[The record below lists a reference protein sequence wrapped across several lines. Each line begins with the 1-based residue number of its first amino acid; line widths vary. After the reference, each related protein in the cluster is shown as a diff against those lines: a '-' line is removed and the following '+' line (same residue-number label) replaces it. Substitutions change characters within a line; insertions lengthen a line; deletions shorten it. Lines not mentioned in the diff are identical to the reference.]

1 MSTIPYFLTLTPPP
15 GSGQHR
21 ARSTRMQRDTNP
33 SLLSSSP
40 SSPSSQPQPP
50 PCSKSQP
57 TATMSAKN
65 KPLILLIPGAFH
77 LPHHYHPL
85 TTPLSHLGHPILSI
99 PLTCCGPTPSSVPP
113 TSTPTTDAAAIHAH
127 LLPLLDAGASAL
139 VVAHSYGSRVATVCI
154 QGHTVAERAA
164 RGLPGG
170 IIGAVWIAGFA
181 FPARGKNLF
190 GEDGDVPLGG
200 DAVVRDGVIELAE
213 GARGVFY
220 GDLAPE
226 VAEEAFR
233 GLWRYK
239 SVASERAVPGFLERE
254 IQVPKM
260 YVLCEEDKAVAPGDQ
275 ERMVEVGGF
284 GRVVR
289 LRAGHSP
296 FLSVPGEVVDAIVRF
311 CGEILGV

>member
-1 MSTIPYFLTLTPPP
+1 MPPTP
-15 GSGQHR
+15 
-21 ARSTRMQRDTNP
+21 T
-33 SLLSSSP
+33 
-40 SSPSSQPQPP
+40 
-50 PCSKSQP
+50 
-57 TATMSAKN
+57 

-77 LPHHYHPL
+77 LPHHYHPI
-85 TTPLSHLGHPILSI
+85 TTPLSTLGHPILSI
-99 PLTCCGPTPSSVPP
+99 PLTCCGPTRSSVPL

-127 LLPLLDAGASAL
+127 LLPLLDAGQTAL

-154 QGHTVAERAA
+154 QGQTVAERAA

-170 IIGAVWIAGFA
+170 VVGAVWIAGFA
-181 FPARGKNLF
+181 FPARGKNLL
-190 GEDGDVPLGG
+190 GGDGALPLGG

-213 GARGVFY
+213 GAKGVFY
-220 GDLAPE
+220 SDLPEE

-254 IQVPKM
+254 ITVPRM
-260 YVLCEEDKAVAPGDQ
+260 YVLCEEDRAVLPAMQ

-289 LRAGHSP
+289 LKAGHSP
-296 FLSVPGEVVDAIVRF
+296 FLSVPGEVVEAIVRF
-311 CGEILGV
+311 CGEIEGM